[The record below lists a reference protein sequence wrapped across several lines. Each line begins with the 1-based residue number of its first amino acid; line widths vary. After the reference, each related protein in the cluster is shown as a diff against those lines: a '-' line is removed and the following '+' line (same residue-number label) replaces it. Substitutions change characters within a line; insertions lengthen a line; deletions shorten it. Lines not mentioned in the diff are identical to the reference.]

1 MHVLPVYRTVLSGV
15 RIRQGSQRA
24 VPWPL
29 CGGSF
34 LQYSASDPGD
44 SMPVCART
52 RIPADRVPGDETQTG
67 QYIAKNG
74 GDIGCG
80 NCRVLDSQECAGVR
94 YFGTVTGAPT
104 SNHLNLPLGW
114 GENHLWGTTSGGT
127 TSGVG

>member
-1 MHVLPVYRTVLSGV
+1 
-15 RIRQGSQRA
+15 
-24 VPWPL
+24 
-29 CGGSF
+29 
-34 LQYSASDPGD
+34 
-44 SMPVCART
+44 MPVCARA

-80 NCRVLDSQECAGVR
+80 NCRVLDSQECTGVR

-114 GENHLWGTTSGGT
+114 GEKPPLGNHLWGRVKHGNMGYLWGRGEMCGT